1 MHYLNPVEGDEQ
13 MFDVELDRSTE
24 LLPVPADD
32 QEPSLEDMHDADT
45 ASDEPEAAKA
55 GEEEVEPGE

>member
-45 ASDEPEAAKA
+45 APDAPEAAQA
-55 GEEEVEPGE
+55 EEEEDEPGE

>member
-24 LLPVPADD
+24 LLPVSADD

-45 ASDEPEAAKA
+45 APDAPEAAKT
-55 GEEEVEPGE
+55 EVKEIEPGE